1 MKPAISE
8 SERRILALLQKGLPL
23 SRTPCMDLA
32 GKIGT
37 DTAGLLAVL
46 ESWERDGILRRFGAI
61 VDHFKVGAG
70 AGAMVVW
77 QVEPER
83 IEQVGAVF
91 AGFEQVSHAYERKT
105 CENWPFNVYT
115 MVHAADVGQLESTV
129 ARMSQ
134 ASGITDYRL
143 LVTEKELKKV
153 PPTYI
158 K

>member
-1 MKPAISE
+1 
-8 SERRILALLQKGLPL
+8 
-23 SRTPCMDLA
+23 MDLA
-32 GKIGT
+32 GRLDT

-77 QVEPER
+77 HVEPER

-91 AGFEQVSHAYERKT
+91 AGFEQVSHAYQRKT

-115 MVHAADVGQLESTV
+115 MVHAADVGQLERTV
-129 ARMSQ
+129 ARMSE
-134 ASGITDYRL
+134 ASRITNYRV